1 MQLDSV
7 QNKITTSKT
16 SSYIFVKGKSNSGKT
31 ISAINRAI
39 FLKNNYCLYDNDRIL
54 IICSN
59 NEKSNKLKSLFASM
73 SMEAEGR
80 YMTLLEPKVNVV
92 DIMSLESILN
102 KYNKFN
108 AVTLKNKILYMKE
121 ALERIK
127 NRYPQIKSYEDDKLK
142 FLADEIGWIKSCKY
156 NMEEYQNANRIKRNS
171 SAKRLNKNSL
181 GRKAIFKLMLKYNAI
196 LRKNKV
202 IDEEDRILNAIKCLK
217 NNSRLKFTH
226 IIAEDIENY
235 TRAEIR
241 LIQTLSN
248 EKKYSTV
255 FFTFNKENISNANA
269 WFIKNRKLS
278 TISNG
283 DKIKSFILKNVYNV
297 KKTNSK
303 INKNVIIQSM
313 ENFRYN
319 DLKHNTSFDFVRDI
333 DNKSEIILDDNIKY
347 SKEDMNKIPVFN
359 DIAAGEPIMI
369 NPEITD
375 DFYMPKYWIKGTK
388 DCFMLKIKGDSMIN
402 VDICD
407 GDYVVIK
414 KESMAQNKDIV
425 AVDIDGSA
433 TLKRL
438 NITKNK
444 VLLMPENDKYK
455 PIVINEEEGARIIGI
470 ALGVLKI
477 K

>member
-7 QNKITTSKT
+7 QNKISTNKT
-16 SSYIFVKGKSNSGKT
+16 SSYIFVKGKCGSGKT
-31 ISAINRAI
+31 ISSVNRAI

-59 NEKSNKLKSLFASM
+59 GEKSDKLKRIFEGM

-92 DIMSLESILN
+92 DITSLEGIVSKYNRFKLVTEAEKLLYIENAIKKIKN
-102 KYNKFN
+102 KYP
-108 AVTLKNKILYMKE
+108 KIELYK
-121 ALERIK
+121 
-127 NRYPQIKSYEDDKLK
+127 DDKLE
-142 FLADEIGWIKSCKY
+142 FLTSEISFIKSCEY
-156 NMEEYQNANRIKRNS
+156 SIEEYQNADRVKRKGIN
-171 SAKRLNKNSL
+171 KRLNKNSSA
-181 GRKAIFKLMLKYNAI
+181 REAIFNLMLKYNEI
-196 LRKNKV
+196 MRINKTMDKEDKVLNTIEYLKNKH
-202 IDEEDRILNAIKCLK
+202 K
-217 NNSRLKFTH
+217 LKFTH

-235 TRAEIR
+235 TKSEIN
-241 LIQTLSN
+241 LIQELSN
-248 EKKYSTV
+248 KKKYSTIL
-255 FFTFNKENISNANA
+255 FTFNKENISDKNA

-278 TISNG
+278 TISN
-283 DKIKSFILKNVYNV
+283 DVKIKSFILKNSYKD
-297 KKTNSK
+297 KKIKQNMDLEF
-303 INKNVIIQSM
+303 M

-319 DLKHNTSFDFVRDI
+319 DLKHNTSFNFARDI
-333 DNKSEIILDDNIKY
+333 DNKSEIILDDSIKY
-347 SKEDMNKIPVFN
+347 NSGEMNKIPVFN

-369 NPEITD
+369 NPEVTD
-375 DFYMPKYWIKGTK
+375 EFYMPKYWVKGAK
-388 DCFMLKIKGDSMIN
+388 NCFMLKIKGDSMVN
-402 VDICD
+402 ADICD

-438 NITKNK
+438 NITKDK

-455 PIVINEEEGARIIGI
+455 PIVINEEEDARIIGI
-470 ALGVLKI
+470 AIGVLKI